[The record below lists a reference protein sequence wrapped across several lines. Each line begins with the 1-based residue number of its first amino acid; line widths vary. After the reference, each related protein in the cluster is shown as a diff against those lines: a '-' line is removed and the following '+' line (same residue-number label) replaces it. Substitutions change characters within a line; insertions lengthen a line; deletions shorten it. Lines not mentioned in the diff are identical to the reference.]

1 MLSNSLIELDRAHLV
16 HPVHPMP
23 AMGTRASLRLLPGRC
38 RSFPTQQAI
47 SASAPAWKHGLVI
60 RAFPTGVLGYAP
72 PLCCSES
79 DIEAIIERT
88 ARTLDDTL
96 AAAEV
101 RAALQH

>member
-1 MLSNSLIELDRAHLV
+1 MAGLRSLKDHPLVVDVHGRGMLAAIELVTDKERETPL
-16 HPVHPMP
+16 P
-23 AMGTRASLRLLPGRC
+23 ATAEPAKRIFER
-38 RSFPTQQAI
+38 
-47 SASAPAWKHGLVI
+47 AWKHGLVI